1 MKSNFKINE
10 ILEKLKNIE
19 KMLKKPLSVDDFI
32 SEREA
37 KKMLTRGTTWFWE
50 QRKKGLPSY
59 KLGIKLLLFNVMYVL
74 LLHNHGNG

>member
-19 KMLKKPLSVDDFI
+19 KMLNKPLSVDDYI

-37 KKMLTRGTTWFWE
+37 KKLLTRGTTWFWE

-59 KLGIKLLLFNVMYVL
+59 KLGAEVYYKKSDLLILMKSN
-74 LLHNHGNG
+74 